1 MRQILMGIGSGWNE
15 VLAHKLRSFLTLFG
29 IMLGAGRDITLIRS
43 MPPVS

>member
-29 IMLGAGRDITLIRS
+29 IMLGAAALVGIKEYI
-43 MPPVS
+43 VHV